1 MEVKNDILW
10 RVYLGFLGLMLLGIL
25 ILGKAFYTQ
34 NFEGTYWRSMGD
46 SMHTKILDL
55 AAERGTIYSED
66 GSMLS
71 TSLPQFDIYID
82 FAAEGLR
89 YKNGQRFTE
98 NIDSLSIELAALFK
112 DKTADTYKKELKQAY
127 KNKSRYYS
135 LKKKVSFEEY
145 KQLREFPLV
154 RLGKNK
160 SGFIAEVKTKR
171 LNPFGELGFRT
182 IGLYRENSKLVGLER
197 SFDSVLRGTTGK
209 RLVRYVSGGVLM
221 PVEGYE
227 VEPENGDDVYTT
239 IDVNIQDITERALMR
254 TMTTNEAL
262 EGTCIVMEVATGKI
276 KAIANLGRTKD
287 GTYFETDNYALRTA
301 EPGSTIKLVTLLAAL
316 EDKHVTINDNITIHG
331 GRWNLNGRNIVD
343 DHKGPEVTTIKHAFT
358 QSSNVAM
365 SKLAYQ
371 YYTSDPRKYYK
382 HLNNLH
388 LTTKTGI
395 ELNEEFS
402 PLIRNPNKVKPK
414 QWHPQTLA
422 SWGFGYELMVSPL
435 QILMVYNAVANNGK
449 MMKPYLLNEIRNYGT
464 VVRKNEP
471 VVLNEEI
478 ASEST
483 IKQLQEC
490 LAAVCTEGT
499 ARKQFETAPY
509 KASGKTGT
517 AKVNDGTYKYRDGV
531 YQSAFAGYFPSEAPK
546 YSIIVVVKN
555 KPRAANYYG
564 GTVAA
569 PVFREIADHLYKY
582 SQEQQPFAMAKPFAD
597 SMLYSF
603 SGMKQEVQ
611 QISQQLGFS
620 YTDQLVG
627 NWRISY
633 LKNNT
638 IQSQSIAANG
648 TVMPNVKGMGLKD
661 ALYLLETAGMKVQ
674 VTGKGKIN
682 DQSIAAGVPVAKG
695 QEITL
700 YLN

>member
-10 RVYLGFLGLMLLGIL
+10 RVYLAFLGLVLFGVL

-34 NFEGTYWRSMGD
+34 RFEGSYWKSMGD

-55 AAERGTIYSED
+55 DAERGTIYSED

-71 TSLPQFDIYID
+71 TSLPQFDMYID

-89 YKNGQRFTE
+89 QKKGESFFN
-98 NIDSLSIELAALFK
+98 NIDSLSISLAGLFK
-112 DKTADTYKKELKQAY
+112 DKTAATYKKELQLAY
-127 KNKSRYYS
+127 KNKDRYYP
-135 LKKKVSFEEY
+135 LRKKVSFEEY

-160 SGFIAEVKTKR
+160 SGFIAELKTKR

-209 RLVRYVSGGVLM
+209 RLVRFVAGGVMM
-221 PVEGYE
+221 PVEGFE
-227 VEPENGDDVYTT
+227 VEPENGNDVYTT
-239 IDVNIQDITERALMR
+239 IDVNIQDIAERALMR
-254 TMTTNEAL
+254 TMITNEAL

-276 KAIANLGRTKD
+276 KAIANLGRTPN
-287 GTYFETDNYALRTA
+287 GTYFETDNYALRTS

-316 EDKHVTINDNITIHG
+316 EDKHVTINDNIIING
-331 GRWNLNGRNIVD
+331 GRWTLNGRTIVD
-343 DHKGPEVTTIKHAFT
+343 DHHGPEVTTIKNAFT

-371 YYTSDPRKYYK
+371 YYTADPKKYYR
-382 HLNNLH
+382 HLRNLH

-395 ELNEEFS
+395 ELNEEFK
-402 PLIRNPNKVKPK
+402 PMVKNPNKAKY
-414 QWHPQTLA
+414 WHPQTLA
-422 SWGFGYELMVSPL
+422 SWGFGYEIMLSPL
-435 QILMVYNAVANNGK
+435 QLLMVYNAVANNGK
-449 MMKPYLLNEIRNYGT
+449 LMKPYLVNEIRSYGT
-464 VVRKNEP
+464 IIKKNDP
-471 VVLNEEI
+471 IVLNEAI
-478 ASEST
+478 ASEAT

-499 ARKQFETAPY
+499 GKNAFATALY

-517 AKVNDGTYKYRDGV
+517 AKVNDGKYKYRDGV
-531 YQSAFAGYFPSEAPK
+531 HQSAFAGYFPADAPK

-555 KPRAANYYG
+555 KQHAANYYG

-582 SQEQQPFAMAKPFAD
+582 SQEQQMPYQLQSPVD
-597 SMLYSF
+597 SMMYTF
-603 SGMKQEVQ
+603 NGMKKEVQ
-611 QISQQLGFS
+611 TISTQFGFS

-627 NWRISY
+627 NWRKSF
-633 LKNNT
+633 LKNKT
-638 IQSQSIAANG
+638 VQSQTFNTADAF
-648 TVMPNVKGMGLKD
+648 MPDVKGMGLKD
-661 ALYLLETAGMKVQ
+661 ALYVLETAGMKVQ
-674 VTGKGKIN
+674 VSGKGKIN
-682 DQSIAAGVPVAKG
+682 NQSVVAGSPVAKG
-695 QEITL
+695 QQIVL

>member
-10 RVYLGFLGLMLLGIL
+10 RVYLAFLGLVLFGVL

-34 NFEGTYWRSMGD
+34 RFEGSYWKSMGD

-55 AAERGTIYSED
+55 DAERGTIYSED

-71 TSLPQFDIYID
+71 TSLPQFDMYID

-89 YKNGQRFTE
+89 QKKGESFFN
-98 NIDSLSIELAALFK
+98 NIDSLSISLAGLFK
-112 DKTADTYKKELKQAY
+112 DKTAATYNKELKLAY
-127 KNKSRYYS
+127 KNKDRYYP
-135 LKKKVSFEEY
+135 LRKKVSFEEY

-209 RLVRYVSGGVLM
+209 RLVRFVAGGVMM
-221 PVEGYE
+221 PVEGFE
-227 VEPENGDDVYTT
+227 VEPENGHDVYTT
-239 IDVNIQDITERALMR
+239 IDVNIQDIAERALMR
-254 TMTTNEAL
+254 TMITNEAL

-276 KAIANLGRTKD
+276 KAIANLGRTPN
-287 GTYFETDNYALRTA
+287 GTYFETDNYALRTS

-316 EDKHVTINDNITIHG
+316 EDKHVTINDNIIING
-331 GRWNLNGRNIVD
+331 GRWTLNGRTIVD
-343 DHKGPEVTTIKHAFT
+343 DHHGPEVITIKNAFT

-371 YYTSDPRKYYK
+371 YYTADPKKYYK
-382 HLNNLH
+382 HLSNLH

-395 ELNEEFS
+395 ELNEEFK
-402 PLIRNPNKVKPK
+402 PMVKNPNKAKY
-414 QWHPQTLA
+414 WHPQTLA
-422 SWGFGYELMVSPL
+422 SWGFGYEIMLSPL
-435 QILMVYNAVANNGK
+435 QLLMVYNAVANNGK
-449 MMKPYLLNEIRNYGT
+449 LMKPYLVNEIRSYGT
-464 VVRKNEP
+464 IIKKNDP
-471 VVLNEEI
+471 IVLNNAI
-478 ASEST
+478 ASEAT

-499 ARKQFETAPY
+499 GKNAFATALY

-517 AKVNDGTYKYRDGV
+517 AKVNDGKYKYRDGV
-531 YQSAFAGYFPSEAPK
+531 HQSAFAGYFPAEAPK

-555 KPRAANYYG
+555 KQYAANYYG

-582 SQEQQPFAMAKPFAD
+582 SQEQQMPYQLQSPVD
-597 SMLYSF
+597 SMMYTF
-603 SGMKQEVQ
+603 NGMKKEVQ
-611 QISQQLGFS
+611 TISTQFGFS

-627 NWRISY
+627 NWRKSF
-633 LKNNT
+633 LKNKT
-638 IQSQSIAANG
+638 VQSQTFNTADAF
-648 TVMPNVKGMGLKD
+648 MPDVKGMGLKD
-661 ALYLLETAGMKVQ
+661 ALYVLETAGMKVQ
-674 VTGKGKIN
+674 VSGKGKIN
-682 DQSIAAGVPVAKG
+682 NQSVVAGSPVAKG
-695 QEITL
+695 QQIVL

>member
-10 RVYLGFLGLMLLGIL
+10 RVYLAFLGLVLFGVL

-34 NFEGTYWRSMGD
+34 RFEGSYWKSMGD

-55 AAERGTIYSED
+55 DAERGTIYSED

-71 TSLPQFDIYID
+71 TSLPQFDMYID

-89 YKNGQRFTE
+89 QKKGESFFN
-98 NIDSLSIELAALFK
+98 NIDSLSISLAGLFK
-112 DKTADTYKKELKQAY
+112 DKTAATYNKELKLAY
-127 KNKSRYYS
+127 KNKDRYYP
-135 LKKKVSFEEY
+135 LHKKVSFEEY

-209 RLVRYVSGGVLM
+209 RLVRFVAGGVMM
-221 PVEGYE
+221 PVEGFE
-227 VEPENGDDVYTT
+227 VEPENGNDVYTT
-239 IDVNIQDITERALMR
+239 IDVNIQDIAERALMR
-254 TMTTNEAL
+254 TMITNEAL

-276 KAIANLGRTKD
+276 KAIANLGRTPN
-287 GTYFETDNYALRTA
+287 GTYFETDNFALRTS

-316 EDKHVTINDNITIHG
+316 EDKHVTINDNIIING
-331 GRWNLNGRNIVD
+331 GRWTLNGRTIVD
-343 DHKGPEVTTIKHAFT
+343 DHHGPEVTTIKNAFT

-371 YYTSDPRKYYK
+371 YYTADPKKYYK
-382 HLNNLH
+382 HLSNLH

-395 ELNEEFS
+395 ELNEEFK
-402 PLIRNPNKVKPK
+402 PMVKNPNKAKY
-414 QWHPQTLA
+414 WHPQTLA
-422 SWGFGYELMVSPL
+422 SWGFGYEIMLSPL
-435 QILMVYNAVANNGK
+435 QLLMVYNAVANNGK
-449 MMKPYLLNEIRNYGT
+449 LMKPYLVNEIRSYGT
-464 VVRKNEP
+464 IIKKNDP
-471 VVLNEEI
+471 IVLNNAI
-478 ASEST
+478 ASVAT

-499 ARKQFETAPY
+499 GKNAFATALY

-517 AKVNDGTYKYRDGV
+517 AKVNDGKYKYRDGV
-531 YQSAFAGYFPSEAPK
+531 HQSAFAGYFPAEAPK

-555 KPRAANYYG
+555 KQHAANYYG

-582 SQEQQPFAMAKPFAD
+582 SQEQQMPYQLQSPVD
-597 SMLYSF
+597 SMMYTF
-603 SGMKQEVQ
+603 NGMKKEVQ
-611 QISQQLGFS
+611 TISAQFGFS

-627 NWRISY
+627 NWRKSC
-633 LKNNT
+633 LKNKT
-638 IQSQSIAANG
+638 VQSQTFNTADAF
-648 TVMPNVKGMGLKD
+648 MPDVKGMGLKD
-661 ALYLLETAGMKVQ
+661 ALYVLETAGMKVQ
-674 VTGKGKIN
+674 VSGKGKIN
-682 DQSIAAGVPVAKG
+682 NQSVVAGSPVAKG
-695 QEITL
+695 QQIVL